1 MGGVTSENLHVWCVT
16 CSKCSNYVASE
27 AYVSHVT
34 SVEQSK

>member
-1 MGGVTSENLHVWCVT
+1 MGGVTSNVT

-27 AYVSHVT
+27 VYVSHVT